1 MLHATAPIVRWPRL
15 AGPPH
20 GRLSSCPP
28 RRAPAAAPPARA
40 PRGVS
45 QGHGP
50 LAGGDGGR
58 CRGPGHLVW
67 ARRPVGARG
76 SPLWAGPGPR
86 QDGAARGHSPK
97 RHERCAPERRR
108 APWGAAPTGGT
119 GGAQPADPQPGPA
132 ARAGAAAGLHGPAGR
147 GGGTVPGSRGPA
159 ERRGRPG
166 PAGPRGAAAQGG
178 GTDARPDG
186 HAAPGPR
193 PGPAPSRPRQRPAWA
208 CGGARCHAGD
218 PPRAAGPGWR
228 GLLPPRHR
236 RQGIGR
242 ATRRD
247 RRPTA
252 GACGAHMGLC
262 GSRRAVSPPP
272 APGPARVRPCGEHT
286 RAGPGVDP
294 RGPPVG
300 ARRLLHGDTRHGR
313 GEGPM
318 PQRLW
323 AQRGCA
329 GRRTGH
335 AGAPP
340 DDASLPQPSPLRQGT
355 RHRTEAFGPAPSR
368 WMGPRLWL
376 LPRRRGSAQV
386 DVGGPSPA
394 PVPHGRTPRGPP
406 LLCLG
411 RHEGPEMLRGHRAP
425 YEHSLCL
432 PAPWQETRKTG
443 VGPSRGRPPQMARQ
457 TAHVARDGRRA
468 A

>member
-108 APWGAAPTGGT
+108 APWGAAPAGLGLAGREARHARAPPAAAAAAPTGGT

-262 GSRRAVSPPP
+262 DKPPCGVSAPSPRASQGAPVWRTHPRRARRGPAWPPSGRAPSPP
-272 APGPARVRPCGEHT
+272 
-286 RAGPGVDP
+286 
-294 RGPPVG
+294 
-300 ARRLLHGDTRHGR
+300 
-313 GEGPM
+313 
-318 PQRLW
+318 W
-323 AQRGCA
+323 
-329 GRRTGH
+329 GH
-335 AGAPP
+335 ATRSWRGTDAATALGAAGVRRPP
-340 DDASLPQPSPLRQGT
+340 HGT
-355 RHRTEAFGPAPSR
+355 R
-368 WMGPRLWL
+368 
-376 LPRRRGSAQV
+376 RG
-386 DVGGPSPA
+386 
-394 PVPHGRTPRGPP
+394 
-406 LLCLG
+406 
-411 RHEGPEMLRGHRAP
+411 
-425 YEHSLCL
+425 
-432 PAPWQETRKTG
+432 
-443 VGPSRGRPPQMARQ
+443 
-457 TAHVARDGRRA
+457 A